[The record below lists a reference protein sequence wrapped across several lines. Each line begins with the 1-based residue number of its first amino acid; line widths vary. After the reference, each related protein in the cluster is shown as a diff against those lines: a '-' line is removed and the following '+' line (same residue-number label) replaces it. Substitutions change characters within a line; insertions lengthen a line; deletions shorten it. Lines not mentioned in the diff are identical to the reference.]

1 MIISASSISEA
12 YEKYSH
18 AIETH
23 EVIHEFLGVDTDQ
36 KYTTNVGSALTIKDK
51 SGQPI
56 NVRLVSL
63 KNTRTKDFDR
73 EYDTFYKKYTTKAK
87 IKRTDN
93 PPPDNASISNI
104 KITNVTSYEL
114 LEHLGHIADEIFQ
127 SSGYTGYSYPAKGI
141 YSDESDMQYV
151 YVKYISENEIVF
163 VKDCFDRDLKKYI
176 ISFQSYDIKIM
187 DENETKI
194 DTSLKNIFKKI
205 FFRENMTRTSSSE
218 VQSINEVISMVD
230 KENVSKEFQDVVKS
244 AIRAINTHKDK
255 NLYFRASEDTSLLNY
270 YTKTKKELG
279 NKGCANVVI
288 IARKENMISTTA
300 ARSIASL
307 ATNTVSDA
315 IFVHPVIRDALRSA
329 GFKDGKV
336 VGVNKYMYKEGK
348 TKDGTP
354 CLYISRCSTNPISLG
369 LTMKVWFYCIEDT
382 DKTRKV
388 YIESVSSLEDETK
401 GGTSQM
407 VYSAKNMHS
416 LLHLN
421 EGIHSFQ
428 KSENDFGEWVL
439 IGDGGNKEVFV
450 HVAGITEFRSSD
462 YTAEKDRL
470 LDSLNVSKYDEI
482 VEDNDAVTI
491 LVFHNVSRMQ
501 VNNFRRT
508 IKNLFEGYT
517 VSDHSDPRVE
527 TCFIKLLNEEELM
540 FCGTRYFPRE
550 GNYELYIVSRN
561 IVEITDTKPE
571 FISNGDR
578 VGLFDRVRKIF
589 IKEDGVLNHD
599 MELATGKEASD
610 TEPNTDGFEG
620 IKAEDLYY
628 TPDSLGLTRSEELT
642 KSDYSDFFR
651 DPKVTEQFNEYFD
664 ISDRFTRK
672 ALLTLN
678 EADQNT
684 VLVALTSKLYDSIVN
699 KVDEIDFGDIP
710 NTKGDI
716 TKLPNYEKI
725 RECISIIRDILVEYK
740 EDTAPVDEVSNAL
753 SHISTRKEMFERA
766 FRTDAELPII
776 TYNSIVLAIVNSVS
790 YMIATSIEFIKTP
803 NQDTFK
809 IVLDKVGYARSKHS
823 LLYNNLKRFNK
834 CCESGEFDKAME
846 HVIQQ
851 RIDNKAMREGA
862 ISTTVAGVLGASAVT
877 IAIVAIIANIIP
889 ILRELV
895 FFFYYTRMRVS
906 DFFDIQADLLQM
918 NAHNLD
924 TSSDRA
930 DKDRV
935 VSKQLKVVEM
945 FRKIANKISF
955 TGRKAEVSAEKEIT
969 ASSKKMKLGD
979 VVDEMPD
986 SVSSALF

>member
-1 MIISASSISEA
+1 MII
-12 YEKYSH
+12 
-18 AIETH
+18 
-23 EVIHEFLGVDTDQ
+23 
-36 KYTTNVGSALTIKDK
+36 
-51 SGQPI
+51 P
-56 NVRLVSL
+56 
-63 KNTRTKDFDR
+63 
-73 EYDTFYKKYTTKAK
+73 
-87 IKRTDN
+87 
-93 PPPDNASISNI
+93 
-104 KITNVTSYEL
+104 
-114 LEHLGHIADEIFQ
+114 
-127 SSGYTGYSYPAKGI
+127 
-141 YSDESDMQYV
+141 
-151 YVKYISENEIVF
+151 
-163 VKDCFDRDLKKYI
+163 
-176 ISFQSYDIKIM
+176 
-187 DENETKI
+187 
-194 DTSLKNIFKKI
+194 
-205 FFRENMTRTSSSE
+205 SSE
-218 VQSINEVISMVD
+218 IQAVNEVISIVD
-230 KENVSKEFQDVVKS
+230 KENVSKEFQYVVKG

-329 GFKDGKV
+329 GFKDGRV

-407 VYSAKNMHS
+407 VYSAKN
-416 LLHLN
+416 N
-421 EGIHSFQ
+421 
-428 KSENDFGEWVL
+428 V
-439 IGDGGNKEVFV
+439 
-450 HVAGITEFRSSD
+450 RSI
-462 YTAEKDRL
+462 
-470 LDSLNVSKYDEI
+470 N
-482 VEDNDAVTI
+482 
-491 LVFHNVSRMQ
+491 
-501 VNNFRRT
+501 
-508 IKNLFEGYT
+508 
-517 VSDHSDPRVE
+517 
-527 TCFIKLLNEEELM
+527 
-540 FCGTRYFPRE
+540 
-550 GNYELYIVSRN
+550 
-561 IVEITDTKPE
+561 
-571 FISNGDR
+571 
-578 VGLFDRVRKIF
+578 
-589 IKEDGVLNHD
+589 EDGVLNHD
-599 MELATGKEASD
+599 MELATGKEASE

-672 ALLTLN
+672 ALLALN

-699 KVDEIDFGDIP
+699 KVNEIDFGDIP

-834 CCESGEFDKAME
+834 CCESSEFDKAME

-924 TSSDRA
+924 TSSDRT

-955 TGRKAEVSAEKEIT
+955 TGRKAEVNAEKEIT

>member
-1 MIISASSISEA
+1 MI
-12 YEKYSH
+12 
-18 AIETH
+18 
-23 EVIHEFLGVDTDQ
+23 
-36 KYTTNVGSALTIKDK
+36 
-51 SGQPI
+51 
-56 NVRLVSL
+56 
-63 KNTRTKDFDR
+63 
-73 EYDTFYKKYTTKAK
+73 
-87 IKRTDN
+87 
-93 PPPDNASISNI
+93 
-104 KITNVTSYEL
+104 
-114 LEHLGHIADEIFQ
+114 
-127 SSGYTGYSYPAKGI
+127 
-141 YSDESDMQYV
+141 
-151 YVKYISENEIVF
+151 
-163 VKDCFDRDLKKYI
+163 
-176 ISFQSYDIKIM
+176 
-187 DENETKI
+187 
-194 DTSLKNIFKKI
+194 
-205 FFRENMTRTSSSE
+205 
-218 VQSINEVISMVD
+218 
-230 KENVSKEFQDVVKS
+230 
-244 AIRAINTHKDK
+244 
-255 NLYFRASEDTSLLNY
+255 
-270 YTKTKKELG
+270 
-279 NKGCANVVI
+279 
-288 IARKENMISTTA
+288 
-300 ARSIASL
+300 
-307 ATNTVSDA
+307 
-315 IFVHPVIRDALRSA
+315 
-329 GFKDGKV
+329 
-336 VGVNKYMYKEGK
+336 
-348 TKDGTP
+348 
-354 CLYISRCSTNPISLG
+354 
-369 LTMKVWFYCIEDT
+369 
-382 DKTRKV
+382 
-388 YIESVSSLEDETK
+388 
-401 GGTSQM
+401 
-407 VYSAKNMHS
+407 YSAKNMRP
-416 LLHLN
+416 LN
-421 EGIHSFQ
+421 EASLIRSKEPRSFFETVANFVRYVNE
-428 KSENDFGEWVL
+428 SDFE
-439 IGDGGNKEVFV
+439 
-450 HVAGITEFRSSD
+450 D
-462 YTAEKDRL
+462 YEIKVVDSYDRMH
-470 LDSLNVSKYDEI
+470 I
-482 VEDNDAVTI
+482 DNDISVKDTEDI
-491 LVFHNVSRMQ
+491 IKDMRNSR
-501 VNNFRRT
+501 ND
-508 IKNLFEGYT
+508 
-517 VSDHSDPRVE
+517 SS
-527 TCFIKLLNEEELM
+527 
-540 FCGTRYFPRE
+540 YFPVLSVTSKRSLRSFFTDKDKEMWSACAVIIRALEKFGFAISANNAYAEVSE
-550 GNYELYIVSRN
+550 GGKHYIF
-561 IVEITDTKPE
+561 TATCLPDTEYKGHCMLQFDCMYDSPDVRR
-571 FISNGDR
+571 F
-578 VGLFDRVRKIF
+578 VGTS

-599 MELATGKEASD
+599 MELATGKEASE

-672 ALLTLN
+672 ALLALN

-955 TGRKAEVSAEKEIT
+955 TGRKAEVNAEKEIT